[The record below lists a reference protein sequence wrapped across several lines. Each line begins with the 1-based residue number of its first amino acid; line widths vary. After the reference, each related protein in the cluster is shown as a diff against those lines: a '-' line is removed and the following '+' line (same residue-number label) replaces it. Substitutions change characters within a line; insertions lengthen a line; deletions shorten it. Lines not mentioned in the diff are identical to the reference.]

1 MPVSTRMFKCAS
13 ISLLKYEL
21 LANDFGPK
29 QKKKVKFLYIFY
41 LENENPYI
49 YTSHFIPNLDEQKKV
64 YYPFYVTTILWIS

>member
-29 QKKKVKFLYIFY
+29 QKKKSKIPLYI
-41 LENENPYI
+41 LSGENENPYHL
-49 YTSHFIPNLDEQKKV
+49 Y
-64 YYPFYVTTILWIS
+64 